1 MSRKSATI
9 FGKETMPEPS
19 TSHIGKGVA
28 LDAETA
34 ALVYIQG
41 INASERTPP
50 YPGMSIKDYRLN
62 QRFYETI

>member
-1 MSRKSATI
+1 
-9 FGKETMPEPS
+9 MPEPS

-62 QRFYETI
+62 QRFYEII